1 MRRNAK
7 VDANQKQIVSALRRA
22 GCSVQSLATVGKGCP
37 DLLVGRNGKNFLF
50 EVKDGAKVPSAR
62 KLTDDEKQWHQ
73 AWAGQIAVVE
83 SIDDAVRLIEETEAT
98 PDEAEGQSGEI
109 ENL

>member
-7 VDANQKQIVSALRRA
+7 VDANQKQIVAALRQA
-22 GCSVQSLATVGKGCP
+22 GCSVQSLATIGKGCP

-73 AWAGQIAVVE
+73 TWAGQIAVVE
-83 SIDDAVRLIEETEAT
+83 SIDDAVRLIEGIETT
-98 PDEAEGQSGEI
+98 PDVTDTQS
-109 ENL
+109 